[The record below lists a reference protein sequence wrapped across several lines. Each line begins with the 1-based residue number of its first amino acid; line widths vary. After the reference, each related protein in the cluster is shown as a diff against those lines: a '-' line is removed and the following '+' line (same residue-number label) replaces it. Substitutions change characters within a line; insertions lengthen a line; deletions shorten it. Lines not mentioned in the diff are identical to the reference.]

1 VAYKSIAL
9 GSIESSDNFQAK
21 AKSKTDSPELDLNMN
36 FDPEALFT
44 VTRALAVEAGLD
56 PAPLDGIVELGGYQY
71 LKVEDSDSQLKRE
84 VKRQANLYRSVEI

>member
-1 VAYKSIAL
+1 VAYKSITL
-9 GSIESSDNFQAK
+9 GTIESSDSFQAK

-56 PAPLDGIVELGGYQY
+56 PAPLDGIVSLGGYNY
-71 LKVEDSDSQLKRE
+71 LNTEGGDSQSKRE
-84 VKRQANLYRSVEI
+84 LKRQASLYRSV